1 MKTKYSLLT
10 GVLVSL
16 MLISNLAQ
24 AHPPG
29 HRGGWRGGVGVY
41 VGSPFPFYGPPAPFA
56 YSYGYPYYPYPYA
69 YGPPQ
74 VIVTQPPQPQ
84 VYIEQ
89 GSGVTSTPEV
99 AAPPPT
105 QAAPTASAT
114 NNNSQGYWY
123 YCEQSD
129 GYYPYVKECPAGWKQ
144 VTPTPPPATSGR

>member
-1 MKTKYSLLT
+1 MKTKYSVLSGLLI
-10 GVLVSL
+10 SL

-29 HRGGWRGGVGVY
+29 HRGGWRGSVGVY

-69 YGPPQ
+69 YSPPQ

-89 GSGVTSTPEV
+89 GGVTSTPD
-99 AAPPPT
+99 ASTQPPA
-105 QAAPTASAT
+105 QATSPTASAG
-114 NNNSQGYWY
+114 NNAAQGYWY

-129 GYYPYVKECPAGWKQ
+129 SYYPYVKECAAGWKQ

>member
-1 MKTKYSLLT
+1 MKTKYGVLT
-10 GVLVSL
+10 GLLLALVLV
-16 MLISNLAQ
+16 SNLAQ

-41 VGSPFPFYGPPAPFA
+41 VGSPFPFYGPPPLA

-89 GSGVTSTPEV
+89 GSGVTTTPDTSLPPATPSAP
-99 AAPPPT
+99 AA
-105 QAAPTASAT
+105 TAG
-114 NNNSQGYWY
+114 NNNAQGYWY

-129 GYYPYVKECPAGWKQ
+129 GYYPYVKECAAGWKQ
-144 VTPTPPPATSGR
+144 VTPTPPAASSNR